1 MCVNFLQIHQKT
13 DVIVLEQVLEGTIRQ
28 SIASAV
34 LNVFYCQ
41 TNQNSHQV
49 YFTVDFSD
57 YNFVSTKLNLEICH
71 FLLIVELICVPGD
84 NWLSLYIIL
93 FSRF

>member
-13 DVIVLEQVLEGTIRQ
+13 DVIVLEQVLEGTIRR

-41 TNQNSHQV
+41 TNQNSHQR
-49 YFTVDFSD
+49 S
-57 YNFVSTKLNLEICH
+57 NLQ
-71 FLLIVELICVPGD
+71 
-84 NWLSLYIIL
+84 
-93 FSRF
+93 

>member
-13 DVIVLEQVLEGTIRQ
+13 DVIVLEQVLEGTIRR

-41 TNQNSHQV
+41 TNQKLTPGLF
-49 YFTVDFSD
+49 YSD
-57 YNFVSTKLNLEICH
+57 
-71 FLLIVELICVPGD
+71 FLLITNLISSVSCYLR
-84 NWLSLYIIL
+84 NLSSSE
-93 FSRF
+93 FA